1 MSFIATQVSCLLN
14 SIFPA
19 NPHRR
24 VFSEH
29 YINFKNTRLF
39 FDFYVSEALL
49 LIECQGRQH
58 NKFVKHFH
66 GSAENFRAQKFRD
79 NLKIEYVQGNNL
91 YLIRLY
97 ESEKITKDLIL
108 DKINVAYGSEYNF
121 CD

>member
-14 SIFPA
+14 NIFPA

-24 VFSEH
+24 VFSE
-29 YINFKNTRLF
+29 YYVNFKNIRLF
-39 FDFYVSEALL
+39 FDFYVSESSL

-58 NKFVKHFH
+58 FEFVKHFH

-108 DKINVAYGSEYNF
+108 DKINIAYDSEYNF